1 MDFGYYVEI
10 SWKTDYN
17 FINSFRKVVIIFV
30 KSGGEYMMKEENNHK
45 NKSSLEYIKIRGLFG
60 EEDFT
65 IHFENDINIF
75 IAENGSGKTTILNI
89 IVAILNG
96 DNVKLN
102 KLPFKSFEIG
112 VNGKIEKI
120 DKNEL
125 KILAYRDIDDEEI
138 LFKLRKTVPRDIYE
152 EILEIY
158 RFTGELDINRIQ
170 SIIKNYYSYN
180 RYDMNFKDF
189 INKIKVIR
197 GYNNKLNEIRDRI
210 NEDILYFPT
219 YRRIEVDIDYGSKD
233 KIRSRY
239 MNYGINFGMD
249 DVERIISKLTSNL
262 KQDALKD
269 YSAMNGDILNDL
281 LSDKS
286 IKSDKNIKIDREKIN
301 IIIGRIGESN
311 IKQVDKLKDFVNNK
325 QGNYKNKQFLYYYLE
340 KLINIYEKQK
350 VIDEKIKRYISVCNK
365 YLVNKKLIYDE
376 VMVEISI
383 EDKKN
388 KKKISFNHLSSGEK
402 QIISLFT
409 KVYLDTDKKTIFL
422 IDEPELSLSIIWQ
435 ETLIKDIYD
444 SGNISLLLATT
455 HSPYI
460 FKNDYWKF
468 TKELDMFKEEMI

>member
-1 MDFGYYVEI
+1 
-10 SWKTDYN
+10 
-17 FINSFRKVVIIFV
+17 
-30 KSGGEYMMKEENNHK
+30 
-45 NKSSLEYIKIRGLFG
+45 
-60 EEDFT
+60 
-65 IHFENDINIF
+65 
-75 IAENGSGKTTILNI
+75 
-89 IVAILNG
+89 
-96 DNVKLN
+96 
-102 KLPFKSFEIG
+102 
-112 VNGKIEKI
+112 
-120 DKNEL
+120 
-125 KILAYRDIDDEEI
+125 
-138 LFKLRKTVPRDIYE
+138 
-152 EILEIY
+152 
-158 RFTGELDINRIQ
+158 
-170 SIIKNYYSYN
+170 
-180 RYDMNFKDF
+180 
-189 INKIKVIR
+189 
-197 GYNNKLNEIRDRI
+197 
-210 NEDILYFPT
+210 
-219 YRRIEVDIDYGSKD
+219 
-233 KIRSRY
+233 